1 MNVILMGQYQF
12 FTYELVENREKIVVP
27 GSNIGKY
34 VYCGKPYISESV
46 NIKWEKILSYEGTP
60 YYNFDN
66 NILGFKNSI
75 NISENE
81 TVDILKGIFRADLGD
96 YFLYTTEILGTDY
109 GNKDAI
115 ELKYQRELARFNR
128 EIIESNEQLKRYC
141 DINKLNYEETDC
153 IELFMLLNPDSFYV
167 IENGELKKS
176 SYIFE
181 CTSTRSNISN
191 VIHK

>member
-1 MNVILMGQYQF
+1 MNVILMGHCQF
-12 FTYELVENREKIVVP
+12 FTYELVENREKIIVP

-46 NIKWEKILSYEGTP
+46 NIKWEKFLSYEGTP

-66 NILGFKNSI
+66 NIFGFKSSV

-96 YFLYTTEILGTDY
+96 YFLYTTKILGTDY

-128 EIIESNEQLKRYC
+128 EMIESNEQLKRYC

-167 IENGELKKS
+167 FENGVLSPKK
-176 SYIFE
+176 
-181 CTSTRSNISN
+181 
-191 VIHK
+191 